1 MDFKLETREYYDL
14 RRIQKK
20 TGLPPRQ
27 YKKVTVLIM
36 LHQGHKISVIESALG
51 LDDNTIRRY
60 VKSYKDLDI
69 EDYLKDNYVRYG
81 GCLISEQE
89 GQLIK

>member
-1 MDFKLETREYYDL
+1 MRFFYRNNLPSDL
-14 RRIQKK
+14 
-20 TGLPPRQ
+20 LD
-27 YKKVTVLIM
+27 L
-36 LHQGHKISVIESALG
+36 SVIEPALG

-60 VKSYKDLDI
+60 VKLYKDLDI